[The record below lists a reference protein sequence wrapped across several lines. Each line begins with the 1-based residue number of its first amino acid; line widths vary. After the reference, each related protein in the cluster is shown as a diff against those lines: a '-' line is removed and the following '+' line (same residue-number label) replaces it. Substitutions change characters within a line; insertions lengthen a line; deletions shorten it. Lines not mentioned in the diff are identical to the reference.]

1 MDHGYGVP
9 PQEQQYSQ
17 PTQQAFAPGQQPFI
31 PRNAPQLRQQQQ
43 QQQPPQQQQ
52 YSQWQN
58 LQPQPQQLSQNSS
71 DSLQEAIV
79 EEEEEEEP
87 QLLRANNFS
96 VDPASQNKSEKRD
109 EENMIYNFENED
121 PDAALSRKSTLKKN
135 NSMRVRKLNLFND
148 EKPQTGKKALSRK
161 KPPVSPAD
169 ANFGP
174 VSSNDSVQNS
184 VKDLPRIPD
193 TSNEDLHQNLQHQM
207 KKKRILTKFL
217 ARPLLM
223 SVLLLLESPILMM
236 KTPIQVMMVIKL

>member
-1 MDHGYGVP
+1 M
-9 PQEQQYSQ
+9 
-17 PTQQAFAPGQQPFI
+17 A
-31 PRNAPQLRQQQQ
+31 
-43 QQQPPQQQQ
+43 
-52 YSQWQN
+52 N

-193 TSNEDLHQNLQHQM
+193 TSNEDLHQKSPTPNEEEEDLNEVPGSP
-207 KKKRILTKFL
+207 TFN
-217 ARPLLM
+217 A
-223 SVLLLLESPILMM
+223 VLLLLESPILMM